1 MNETQAML
9 ELQHLKKFFP
19 VEKKV
24 NGQKAVV
31 KAVNDVSL
39 QVHRNEVYG
48 LVGETGCGKSTLG
61 RTMLRLLEPTDGRI
75 LYQGED
81 ITKIHQQAF
90 RQYRSK
96 LQMIFQDPY
105 TSLNPRKN
113 VGEILTEVLAIQHVG
128 NRADWMNMA
137 LDIIEK
143 VGLKPEHYYRYPHE
157 FSGGQRQRIG
167 IARALILHPEF
178 VVCDEP
184 VSALDVSIQAQI
196 LNLLMDLQEQ
206 MGLTYLFIT
215 HDLSVVKHISDEI
228 MVMYLGKCVEKA
240 PAEEIF
246 RNPVHPYTKA
256 LLAAIP
262 IPSIE
267 SCHKKRT
274 LLQGEVTSPIN
285 PKPGCRFAARCPLAK
300 ESCRTGEMPLV
311 EVSPGHFSACP
322 VQG

>member
-105 TSLNPRKN
+105 TSLNPRKKCRRDFDRGAGHPAR
-113 VGEILTEVLAIQHVG
+113 GEP
-128 NRADWMNMA
+128 RR
-137 LDIIEK
+137 LDEY
-143 VGLKPEHYYRYPHE
+143 GAGYH
-157 FSGGQRQRIG
+157 
-167 IARALILHPEF
+167 
-178 VVCDEP
+178 
-184 VSALDVSIQAQI
+184 
-196 LNLLMDLQEQ
+196 
-206 MGLTYLFIT
+206 
-215 HDLSVVKHISDEI
+215 
-228 MVMYLGKCVEKA
+228 
-240 PAEEIF
+240 
-246 RNPVHPYTKA
+246 
-256 LLAAIP
+256 
-262 IPSIE
+262 
-267 SCHKKRT
+267 
-274 LLQGEVTSPIN
+274 
-285 PKPGCRFAARCPLAK
+285 
-300 ESCRTGEMPLV
+300 
-311 EVSPGHFSACP
+311 
-322 VQG
+322 

>member
-96 LQMIFQDPY
+96 LQMIFQDPI
-105 TSLNPRKN
+105 PR
-113 VGEILTEVLAIQHVG
+113 
-128 NRADWMNMA
+128 
-137 LDIIEK
+137 
-143 VGLKPEHYYRYPHE
+143 
-157 FSGGQRQRIG
+157 
-167 IARALILHPEF
+167 
-178 VVCDEP
+178 
-184 VSALDVSIQAQI
+184 
-196 LNLLMDLQEQ
+196 
-206 MGLTYLFIT
+206 
-215 HDLSVVKHISDEI
+215 
-228 MVMYLGKCVEKA
+228 
-240 PAEEIF
+240 
-246 RNPVHPYTKA
+246 
-256 LLAAIP
+256 
-262 IPSIE
+262 
-267 SCHKKRT
+267 
-274 LLQGEVTSPIN
+274 
-285 PKPGCRFAARCPLAK
+285 
-300 ESCRTGEMPLV
+300 
-311 EVSPGHFSACP
+311 
-322 VQG
+322 